1 MAGPAALLLRS
12 AATPGSPP
20 RPSGSRRCR
29 QGEIF
34 LGSAFFGLTSVKL
47 TLPESLRMLLCCP
60 ASLEFCI
67 DKPGFA

>member
-20 RPSGSRRCR
+20 GPSGSCRCR

-47 TLPESLRMLLCCP
+47 TSPLSLNL
-60 ASLEFCI
+60 
-67 DKPGFA
+67 